1 MSYNL
6 CMSAAQIARCNRALG
21 RDQLSIT
28 RINRTWLGVTTQ
40 EDVVVITAEGIR
52 EVITALRNNPESTD
66 SYRDEDFMQLSIEDL
81 NLAEID
87 RTLELVLE
95 DEEDPNMLFGV
106 CL

>member
-21 RDQLSIT
+21 SNRLSIT

-40 EDVVVITAEGIR
+40 EDVVVLTAEGIR
-52 EVITALRNNPESTD
+52 EVIAALRNNPESTD
-66 SYRDEDFMQLSIEDL
+66 SYRDEEFADLSLEDL
-81 NLAEID
+81 NLAYMD

-95 DEEDPNMLFGV
+95 DAEDPNMLFGV